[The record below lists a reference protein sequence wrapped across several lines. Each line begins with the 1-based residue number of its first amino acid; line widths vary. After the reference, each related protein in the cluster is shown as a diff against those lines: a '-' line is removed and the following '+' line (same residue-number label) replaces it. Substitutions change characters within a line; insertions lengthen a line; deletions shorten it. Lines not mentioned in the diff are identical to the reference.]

1 MSPPARIVL
10 AAPPYQ
16 KPNASL
22 AESLKASRSTCH
34 SVWLSGVTAT
44 VDLGRELTR
53 SVRIYHAELV
63 LLDARQHPM
72 RCQVVLT
79 SRHFTG

>member
-10 AAPPYQ
+10 AVPPYQ

-22 AESLKASRSTCH
+22 AESLQRLA
-34 SVWLSGVTAT
+34 VEDYGDF
-44 VDLGRELTR
+44 DLGRELTR

-63 LLDARQHPM
+63 LLGARQHPM
-72 RCQVVLT
+72 RCHVALT